1 MSVCSKLLYI
11 LCLHTGEDDSSKICY
26 KCKKP
31 GHLSRDCP
39 ESTSEADRND
49 VSTNRS
55 RDGMG
60 SSTTPTG
67 GNNAMD
73 EDDVQ
78 EIGDEEKEKLI
89 DLDYLTGNPLP
100 SDILLY
106 AVPVCAPYNAL
117 QTYKYRVKITPGTA
131 KKGKGMSPSPFS
143 CFLLLYELS

>member
-1 MSVCSKLLYI
+1 LAVQNFHNFLTR
-11 LCLHTGEDDSSKICY
+11 TGEDDTSKICY
-26 KCKKP
+26 KCKKV

-39 ESTSEADRND
+39 ESTSEANRND
-49 VSTNRS
+49 ISTNRS
-55 RDGMG
+55 RDGLG
-60 SSTTPTG
+60 TSTAPAG
-67 GNNAMD
+67 GNSAMD

-78 EIGDEEKEKLI
+78 ELADEEKEKLI

-131 KKGKGMSPSPFS
+131 KKGKGMPGGKV
-143 CFLLLYELS
+143 Y